1 MNLKTQRIKN
11 ILALILFVLA
21 LSGCYKESSLIPLNS
36 QNIFY
41 IDMPDTTMKHV
52 LESRDERFYL
62 LPTPQLYFDQNAY
75 KVDHI
80 KTRGASALKFQ
91 RKSYSVN
98 LDDYIALENA
108 PGQTRLFEKFKLIS
122 MVFDYTYI
130 ENRLSHILLSKID
143 LWPLHSFYTEVVF
156 NRKHHQGLYL
166 FVEDPEEY
174 AIYQKDAEVIM
185 RRYYENVISDIELHS
200 SIDQNLE
207 NDYIKDFT
215 QIYTIITQYQ
225 GEQLYNKLAHKLNI
239 TNYMRKMAL
248 DYIIKNGD
256 YTDEIY
262 FYGSTKNDTIYYEI
276 IPWDYDDIF
285 AEQAH
290 EIGRAIFV
298 GKKFGERQYNNK
310 EELEEAINGRLVFS
324 IEDDIDYIITNDD
337 YLYSKYLNELQYVL
351 SVIDEHTIKSAFSQ
365 VKSELDEF
373 YKNDE
378 IIAQSVYDEQET
390 NNSLYESNFE
400 QKQSYLINRVNN
412 IAIKLNQQ
420 ISEFKNEY

>member
-1 MNLKTQRIKN
+1 
-11 ILALILFVLA
+11 
-21 LSGCYKESSLIPLNS
+21 
-36 QNIFY
+36 
-41 IDMPDTTMKHV
+41 
-52 LESRDERFYL
+52 
-62 LPTPQLYFDQNAY
+62 
-75 KVDHI
+75 
-80 KTRGASALKFQ
+80 
-91 RKSYSVN
+91 
-98 LDDYIALENA
+98 
-108 PGQTRLFEKFKLIS
+108 